1 MTRPSSLADL
11 ATIFDSQSISGTR
24 NRIINGAMDIAQ
36 RATTAT
42 GAYTSTYTYV
52 SLDRWAVFS
61 PNSSTT
67 LSRSTEVPA
76 GFRNSLRIQRPS
88 GNTGTSVLLVGQA
101 IESVNVYDLSSQSV
115 TLSFWA
121 RAGANF
127 SAGSSLVTFQVVTG
141 TAADQGIGL
150 VDTFTGRAVPINQ
163 NLNLTTT
170 WTRYTL
176 VGTFGAGVQEAV
188 FQFQWFPIGTAGADD
203 SVYITGVQ
211 LEAGPFATP
220 FERRSFG
227 QELALCQR
235 YYQRSNAG
243 AANGFSLNGG
253 DGLGFS
259 HPTSNFRGGAKF
271 PVTMRGTPTL
281 TIFDDAGNSGRVSL
295 FTGSWLSNQ
304 TIGVGPVATATGF
317 YLGHNIANSI
327 ETQYAYVASAEL

>member
-1 MTRPSSLADL
+1 MPANAVNGAEMAILCGNLL
-11 ATIFDSQSISGTR
+11 ATET
-24 NRIINGAMDIAQ
+24 
-36 RATTAT
+36 
-42 GAYTSTYTYV
+42 
-52 SLDRWAVFS
+52 
-61 PNSSTT
+61 
-67 LSRSTEVPA
+67 
-76 GFRNSLRIQRPS
+76 
-88 GNTGTSVLLVGQA
+88 
-101 IESVNVYDLSSQSV
+101 VN
-115 TLSFWA
+115 
-121 RAGANF
+121 
-127 SAGSSLVTFQVVTG
+127 
-141 TAADQGIGL
+141 
-150 VDTFTGRAVPINQ
+150 
-163 NLNLTTT
+163 
-170 WTRYTL
+170 
-176 VGTFGAGVQEAV
+176 
-188 FQFQWFPIGTAGADD
+188 
-203 SVYITGVQ
+203 ITGVQ
-211 LEAGPFATP
+211 LEAGAFATP